1 MAPYVLYLNRQTMY
15 WRFYMSEKRFTA
27 TLNPEL
33 IRQLKAEA
41 AKQNIRVNKILEEL
55 ITEYLENRKSA
66 KK

>member
-1 MAPYVLYLNRQTMY
+1 
-15 WRFYMSEKRFTA
+15 MSEKRFTA